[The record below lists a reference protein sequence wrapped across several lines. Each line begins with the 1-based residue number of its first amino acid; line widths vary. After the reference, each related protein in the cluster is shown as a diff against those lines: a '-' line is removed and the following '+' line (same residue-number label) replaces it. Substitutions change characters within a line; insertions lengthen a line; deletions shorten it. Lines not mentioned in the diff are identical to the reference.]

1 MEEVISE
8 SAPVNSGVPQGYVL
22 GLLLSLVC
30 ITYLLAQVKLK
41 THLLADDYLLY
52 RKIGSQVR
60 DLDSLQ

>member
-8 SAPVNSGVPQGYVL
+8 WAPVNFGVPQGYVL